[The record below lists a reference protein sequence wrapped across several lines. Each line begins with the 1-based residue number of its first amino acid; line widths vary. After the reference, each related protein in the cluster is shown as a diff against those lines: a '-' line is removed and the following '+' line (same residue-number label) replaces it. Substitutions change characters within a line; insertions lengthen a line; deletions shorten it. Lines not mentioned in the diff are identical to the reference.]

1 MSCFKLC
8 LHVDQALTRGLTIF
22 TAYDHLTYI
31 SFMKL
36 FNEMTP
42 SASEKIKCDISCLD
56 FPGCLPSSV
65 KYNQLPSAV
74 ASQNY
79 KIHNNNS
86 HTQSEKET
94 D

>member
-8 LHVDQALTRGLTIF
+8 LDQALTRGLTIF

-31 SFMKL
+31 SSMKL

-42 SASEKIKCDISCLD
+42 IVSEEIKCDISCLG
-56 FPGCLPSSV
+56 FPGCLSSSV
-65 KYNQLPSAV
+65 KYNQLPSTV